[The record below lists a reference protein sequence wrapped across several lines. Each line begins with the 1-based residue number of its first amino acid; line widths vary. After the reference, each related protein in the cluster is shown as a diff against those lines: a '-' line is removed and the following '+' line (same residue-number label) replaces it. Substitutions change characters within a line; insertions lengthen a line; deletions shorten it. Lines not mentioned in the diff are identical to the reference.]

1 MFSGLIEAVG
11 TVAGVARTAAGLSLR
26 VRCRLAAELAA
37 GDSIAVN
44 GVCLTAVEADAG
56 AFTADVSPETA
67 RVTTLGAV
75 AEGMLVNLE
84 RPLRADGR
92 VGGHFVLGHVDGTGR
107 VADIREE
114 AEFRRLSLEHPAGL
128 KPLIVPKGSIAV
140 DGISLTV
147 AALDMHRFEVQIV
160 PYTWDHTRLR
170 ATRVGDAV
178 NLECDIIGK
187 YVLNAVEATRNAEA
201 GGSAWSVRGGM
212 R

>member
-11 TVAGVARTAAGLSLR
+11 TVARAARTPAGLGLR
-26 VRCRLAAELAA
+26 VRCRLAAELGA

-44 GVCLTAVEADAG
+44 GVCLTAVEVDADW
-56 AFTADVSPETA
+56 FTADVSPESA

-92 VGGHFVLGHVDGTGR
+92 VGGHFVLGHVDATGR
-107 VADIREE
+107 VAGIREE
-114 AEFRRLSLEHPAGL
+114 SEFRRLSFEHPQAL
-128 KPLIVPKGSIAV
+128 APLIVPKGSIAI
-140 DGISLTV
+140 DGVSLTV
-147 AALDMHRFEVQIV
+147 AALDTHRFEVQIV
-160 PYTWDHTRLR
+160 PYTWEHTRLR
-170 ATRVGDAV
+170 TVGVGDAV

-187 YVLNAVEATRNAEA
+187 YVLNAVEATRGDVADGPA
-201 GGSAWSVRGGM
+201 GSVRGGE